1 MPIST
6 LQKTALKRRA
16 HDLKPVVLLGQ
27 HGLTEAV
34 LLAIDEAL
42 AVHELIKIK
51 LAGIEKDQV
60 DAIQQGICQPLGAE
74 VVCHIGHMLVIYRK
88 RPKADIKA
96 AAKKRPAAKRKPF
109 QHKTRMAKT
118 NTRRS

>member
-1 MPIST
+1 MPIT
-6 LQKTALKRRA
+6 PLQKTALKRRA

-42 AVHELIKIK
+42 DVHELIKIK
-51 LAGIEKDQV
+51 LAGVEKDQV
-60 DAIQQGICQPLGAE
+60 DAAQQGICEPLRAE
-74 VVCHIGHMLVIYRK
+74 MICHIGHMLVIYRK
-88 RPKADIKA
+88 RPKAEAKA
-96 AAKKRPAAKRKPF
+96 PAKKRPAAKRKPF

-118 NTRRS
+118 KTRRS